1 MRTLANALAILVLWS
16 SVAWAQTGP
25 VRSYHPTLLEQAR
38 TEVRRVAATRD
49 DPLVVVESEME
60 HPIIFWTGVG
70 VLALGVIT
78 MVGAVTWARDS
89 DLSNEFQNV
98 RIGTDL
104 APCGTEFDETRLPI
118 AECKTNTGMFWL
130 GTGLTA
136 VGGGMMIFGGTQI
149 ETVKRRPFVSA
160 TVKF

>member
-1 MRTLANALAILVLWS
+1 MKALTVLLIGLLLWP
-16 SVAWAQTGP
+16 SVAWAQSP
-25 VRSYHPTLLEQAR
+25 APTLLEQGRA
-38 TEVRRVAATRD
+38 EVRRAAATRD
-49 DPLVVVESEME
+49 IPLVVVESRME
-60 HPIIFWTGVG
+60 HPLIFWTGVG
-70 VLALGVIT
+70 VLALGVVT
-78 MVGAVTWARDS
+78 MVGAVSWARDS

-136 VGGGMMIFGGTQI
+136 VGGGMMIFGGTQV
-149 ETVKRRPFVSA
+149 EKVVPRRYPSISA
-160 TVKF
+160 TVRF